1 MSAFANDEADL
12 VQVAG
17 YDATW
22 LAYDDEL
29 GPRLHAAEPLTISYF
44 GFDTTRP
51 PFDDARVRLAFALAL
66 ERDRLVPLAEGSG
79 AQAAASQPRNAR
91 PARARQIQT
100 AAYDGIEPSQ
110 IPAEAP
116 PVQPEAML
124 DGSEHKYE
132 RPH

>member
-22 LAYDDEL
+22 IAYDDEL

-66 ERDRLVPLAEGSG
+66 DRDRLVPLAEGCRG
-79 AQAAASQPRNAR
+79 AGRRQPGAAGNLAGRLQPEPGGRPGPRPRAARRGRLCR
-91 PARARQIQT
+91 PARSSAR
-100 AAYDGIEPSQ
+100 S
-110 IPAEAP
+110 
-116 PVQPEAML
+116 
-124 DGSEHKYE
+124 S
-132 RPH
+132 